1 MWNSVHIEPPI
12 TSKGT
17 TDMLASRFT
26 LDARQ
31 AELLRSE
38 DRYTVRE
45 LADNS
50 RPSSGVRAAVASRLG
65 WTPAVRP
72 ARLATR

>member
-1 MWNSVHIEPPI
+1 
-12 TSKGT
+12 
-17 TDMLASRFT
+17 MLASRFT

-31 AELLRSE
+31 ADLLRSE

-45 LADNS
+45 LADSNRAS
-50 RPSSGVRAAVASRLG
+50 GGVRATIASRFG
-65 WTPAVRP
+65 WASVARP

>member
-1 MWNSVHIEPPI
+1 
-12 TSKGT
+12 
-17 TDMLASRFT
+17 MLASRFT

-31 AELLRSE
+31 ADLLRNE

-45 LADNS
+45 LADAGRS
-50 RPSSGVRAAVASRLG
+50 AGGVRGAIASLLG
-65 WTPAVRP
+65 WNPTARP

>member
-1 MWNSVHIEPPI
+1 
-12 TSKGT
+12 
-17 TDMLASRFT
+17 MLASRFT

-31 AELLRSE
+31 ADLLRSE

-45 LADNS
+45 LADAG
-50 RPSSGVRAAVASRLG
+50 RTEGGLRAAIASLLG
-65 WTPAVRP
+65 WAPSARP

>member
-1 MWNSVHIEPPI
+1 
-12 TSKGT
+12 
-17 TDMLASRFT
+17 MLASRFT

-31 AELLRSE
+31 ADLLRSE

-45 LADNS
+45 LADTS
-50 RPSSGVRAAVASRLG
+50 RSSGSVRAAIASLLG
-65 WTPAVRP
+65 CAPVTRP

>member
-1 MWNSVHIEPPI
+1 
-12 TSKGT
+12 
-17 TDMLASRFT
+17 MLASRFT

-31 AELLRSE
+31 ADLLRNE

-45 LADNS
+45 LADAGRS
-50 RPSSGVRAAVASRLG
+50 TGGVRAAIASLLG
-65 WTPAVRP
+65 WNPTVRP

>member
-1 MWNSVHIEPPI
+1 
-12 TSKGT
+12 
-17 TDMLASRFT
+17 MLASRFT

-31 AELLRSE
+31 ADRLRNE

-45 LADNS
+45 LADAGHS
-50 RPSSGVRAAVASRLG
+50 TGGVRAAITSLLG
-65 WTPAVRP
+65 WNPAVRP

>member
-1 MWNSVHIEPPI
+1 
-12 TSKGT
+12 
-17 TDMLASRFT
+17 MLASRFN

-31 AELLRSE
+31 ADLLRSE

-45 LADNS
+45 LADTS
-50 RPSSGVRAAVASRLG
+50 RTEGGLRAAIASLLG
-65 WTPAVRP
+65 LAPAVRP

>member
-1 MWNSVHIEPPI
+1 
-12 TSKGT
+12 
-17 TDMLASRFT
+17 MLASRFT

-31 AELLRSE
+31 ADLLRSG

-45 LADNS
+45 LADTTTS
-50 RPSSGVRAAVASRLG
+50 SSGGIRAAIASRLG
-65 WTPAVRP
+65 WTALPGP

>member
-1 MWNSVHIEPPI
+1 
-12 TSKGT
+12 
-17 TDMLASRFT
+17 MLASRFT

-31 AELLRSE
+31 ADLLRSE

-45 LADNS
+45 LADTTS
-50 RPSSGVRAAVASRLG
+50 WTGGIRAAIASRLG
-65 WTPAVRP
+65 WTTVARP

>member
-1 MWNSVHIEPPI
+1 
-12 TSKGT
+12 
-17 TDMLASRFT
+17 MLASRFT

-31 AELLRSE
+31 ADLLRSD

-45 LADNS
+45 LAD
-50 RPSSGVRAAVASRLG
+50 SGRSARTVRAAIASRLG
-65 WTPAVRP
+65 WTPVARP

>member
-1 MWNSVHIEPPI
+1 
-12 TSKGT
+12 
-17 TDMLASRFT
+17 MLASRFT

-31 AELLRSE
+31 ADLLRNE

-45 LADNS
+45 LADAGHATT
-50 RPSSGVRAAVASRLG
+50 GVRAAIATRLG
-65 WTPAVRP
+65 WNPAVRP

>member
-1 MWNSVHIEPPI
+1 
-12 TSKGT
+12 
-17 TDMLASRFT
+17 MLASRFT

-31 AELLRSE
+31 ADLLRSE

-45 LADNS
+45 LADAS
-50 RPSSGVRAAVASRLG
+50 RATGGLRAAIASLLG
-65 WTPAVRP
+65 STPAVRP